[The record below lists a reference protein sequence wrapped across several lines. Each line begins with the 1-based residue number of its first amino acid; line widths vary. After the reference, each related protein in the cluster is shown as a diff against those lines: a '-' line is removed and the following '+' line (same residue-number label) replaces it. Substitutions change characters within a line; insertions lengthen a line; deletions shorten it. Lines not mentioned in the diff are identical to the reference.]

1 MTIKIKSGSKT
12 MTNLLENL
20 ELIIKLIKLDFIHF
34 IFTDHLQY
42 AKQCKQLTNAD
53 LLNLD

>member
-1 MTIKIKSGSKT
+1 